1 MLSTQLDPQKSVRR
15 PTLMTYTNDLKRI
28 NLSIRSSVQSRA
40 YAQPTDSSKHH
51 GHDQIGS
58 ELKKVARTRSANP
71 DTIENVQQPTKR
83 PPPSID
89 TESEQIASQLKKATI
104 GEDEPDRPT
113 APNVAAAFRTPY
125 KHTPQHGIPVAQL
138 QLRSY
143 SVRNLEVMAEF
154 ALRVAY
160 YLKLA
165 ATGPAPLPRRIERWT
180 TIRSNFVHKKSQENF
195 ERITMKRLI
204 TVYDGHPDVVE
215 LWLACLRKWQFY
227 GVGMKANV
235 WSFEELGKSCT
246 FWVEDF
252 C

>member
-1 MLSTQLDPQKSVRR
+1 MVQRT
-15 PTLMTYTNDLKRI
+15 
-28 NLSIRSSVQSRA
+28 NLSIRPLARIRM
-40 YAQPTDSSKHH
+40 YAAVTEDSKHH

-58 ELKKVARTRSANP
+58 KLKTIAGTQSSNP
-71 DTIENVQQPTKR
+71 DLIEQVQQPPNR
-83 PPPSID
+83 PPPEID
-89 TESEQIASQLKKATI
+89 PESSEISSQLKRATI
-104 GEDEPDRPT
+104 GDEEPERPT

-143 SVRNLEVMAEF
+143 SVRNLEFMADF

-160 YLKLA
+160 YLKLP
-165 ATGPAPLPRRIERWT
+165 ATGPAPLPKRIERWT

-235 WSFEELGKSCT
+235 WSFEELRECCVM
-246 FWVEDF
+246 WLYVY